1 MPTNTTVKRKRY
13 LGANM
18 SHFYKA
24 AISHWEAKR
33 DEAIATLELYFQKS
47 VGIGEHSKILEE
59 INQWTSQLSEA
70 EENLLVLEKYFEDDG
85 YVRDNPIKGVLNG

>member
-1 MPTNTTVKRKRY
+1 
-13 LGANM
+13 M

-47 VGIGEHSKILEE
+47 VGIGEHSKILDE
-59 INQWTSQLSEA
+59 IHVWTHQLSEA
-70 EENLLVLEKYFEDDG
+70 EENKVMVVVQNSVHE
-85 YVRDNPIKGVLNG
+85 

>member
-1 MPTNTTVKRKRY
+1 MLTNTTVKRKRS
-13 LGANM
+13 LGDNM

-47 VGIGEHSKILEE
+47 VGIGEHSKILDE
-59 INQWTSQLSEA
+59 IHTWTHQLSES
-70 EENLLVLEKYFEDDG
+70 EEIY
-85 YVRDNPIKGVLNG
+85 NP

>member
-1 MPTNTTVKRKRY
+1 
-13 LGANM
+13 M

-24 AISHWEAKR
+24 AVSHWTAQK

-59 INQWTSQLSEA
+59 INEWTSKLSEA
-70 EENLLVLEKYFEDDG
+70 EENLLALEKHFEDDG
-85 YVRDNPIKGVLNG
+85 YVRDKPIKGMLNG